1 MAKRRRGNGQG
12 TLIKRGGSSAWLAR
26 WYDHE
31 GKRRERSTRTT
42 DKAVAQRMLT
52 KWTTDATLRREGVI
66 DARKDKYATEGRK
79 LLTDHVSD
87 YITHCRRAGQDTR
100 HVDQKKTHLYRLMD
114 TTGATRMTDLT
125 ADALERHMA
134 VLLNDGLS
142 ARTANFA
149 RQIAVAFSTWCVRTG
164 RSESN
169 PLKVVPK
176 QDETKD
182 RRLVRRPLTDD
193 ELARLLSVAQDHG
206 RKAWYLTAV
215 LAGLRKGDLQ
225 RLRWCDIDFD
235 ASTITIEHGKAKRTD
250 VIPMHRQLAEELK
263 RRHDESMTV
272 PKARVFP
279 QTVTDVTRL
288 KDFLRAGLAH
298 EEVVTDI
305 NGNPVM
311 IGKGSRQRPKTRIV
325 TEDAEGRVIDL
336 HAMRT
341 TLGTNLARYGATQQS
356 AQSIMRHADYR
367 TTLKHYTVLGLTD
380 TAQAIDQLPDI
391 GPPATEAAQAT
402 GTDDSRVLI
411 ERQQYRQQRKRESAQ
426 SGATPRG
433 EHCHGASDA
442 DERNR
447 PARAA
452 VSDSTRQDA
461 TMSEPRVRV
470 AQLDRASASEADNP
484 TFNTLPSQQ
493 LQDADQQQQQY
504 AQQLDAESPNIAP
517 DLQHLITAW
526 PDLPD
531 AVRVGITAMVQATTR

>member
-1 MAKRRRGNGQG
+1 MAKRKRGNSMGSLFQRGRRG
-12 TLIKRGGSSAWLAR
+12 AWLAA
-26 WYDHE
+26 WFDHT
-31 GKRRERSTRTT
+31 GRRCVRSTRTT
-42 DKAVAQRMLT
+42 DRAAAERILSKFVA
-52 KWTTDATLRREGVI
+52 DVALRREGVV
-66 DARKDKYATEGRK
+66 DARKDRYAFEGRK
-79 LLTDHVSD
+79 PITDHVDDYLAHCEHVGMDGKTVHMKRAHLHDLIASTDAHRLSD
-87 YITHCRRAGQDTR
+87 LEPNA
-100 HVDQKKTHLYRLMD
+100 V
-114 TTGATRMTDLT
+114 
-125 ADALERHMA
+125 ERHFA
-134 VLLNDGLS
+134 KLKDLDKS
-142 ARTANFA
+142 ARTINQNRADV
-149 RQIAVAFSTWCVRTG
+149 VAFMNWCVKNG
-164 RSESN
+164 RAESN
-169 PLKVVPK
+169 PLTVILKL
-176 QDETKD
+176 DESRD

-391 GPPATEAAQAT
+391 GPPATDAAQAT

>member
-1 MAKRRRGNGQG
+1 MAKRTRGNGQG
-12 TLIKRGGSSAWLAR
+12 TLMRRTERGPWIAR

-42 DKAVAQRMLT
+42 DKMAAQRMLT

-87 YITHCRRAGQDTR
+87 YIMHCRRAGQDTR

-114 TTGATRMTDLT
+114 TTGATRLTDLT

-298 EEVVTDI
+298 EEVVTDV

-367 TTLKHYTVLGLTD
+367 TTLKHYTLLGLTD
-380 TAQAIDQLPDI
+380 TAKAIDQLPDI
-391 GPPATEAAQAT
+391 GPPATDAAQAT
-402 GTDDSRVLI
+402 GTTGEIAQDDPHLQPHQ
-411 ERQQYRQQRKRESAQ
+411 RQRESVR
-426 SGATPRG
+426 SGATRRG
-433 EHCHGASDA
+433 DVKSAAGDD
-442 DERNR
+442 DERKPLQHTSQRDN
-447 PARAA
+447 
-452 VSDSTRQDA
+452 TRRDA
-461 TMSEPRVRV
+461 TIHDEPCGCNSVVECQLPKLNV
-470 AQLDRASASEADNP
+470 AGSNP
-484 TFNTLPSQQ
+484 VTRFFALRR
-493 LQDADQQQQQY
+493 
-504 AQQLDAESPNIAP
+504 
-517 DLQHLITAW
+517 IT
-526 PDLPD
+526 P
-531 AVRVGITAMVQATTR
+531 R